1 MVYDCFSF
9 FNELDLLEI
18 RLNVLK
24 DVVDKFVLVEAAQTH
39 TGQPKPLYFSE
50 NSSRFA
56 AFRDKV
62 IHIVVDDFSDAE
74 KFATERERAWAR
86 ENIQRNAIVKGLV
99 EAKPDDVVVI
109 SDLDEIPNPES
120 IITASRYAGIT
131 RIGMRLYYYFL
142 NYRNYSIPEWRLGT
156 QVLHFSDFVDSKNY
170 ANFEFGQ
177 FVLKEVNQIPSASM
191 IRFTSSGRIIR
202 DGGWHFSYLGGI
214 ESIKT
219 KLASFAHTEFDAKA
233 KSDEWIRDRINK
245 GEDIF
250 LRGDRLFAEQIDE
263 MYPRYI
269 VANRDKLE
277 HLIYSVDDEYLKRTR
292 FSRAYCRIVGFIKA
306 LIAFFVPKSLVPFV
320 MRVRDSV
327 HGVRASKEH
336 V

>member
-24 DVVDKFVLVEAAQTH
+24 DVVDRFVLVEATQTH
-39 TGQPKPLYFSE
+39 TGQPKQLYYSE

-56 AFRDKV
+56 AFKDKIV
-62 IHIVVDDFSDAE
+62 HVVVDDFSLAE

-86 ENIQRNAIVKGLV
+86 ENIQRNAIAKGLT
-99 EAKPDDVVVI
+99 EAKSDDVVII
-109 SDLDEIPNPES
+109 SDLDEIPDP
-120 IITASRYAGIT
+120 ASVIKASGTAGIT

-156 QVLHFSDFVDSKNY
+156 QVLHFSDFIDPKNY
-170 ANFEFGQ
+170 KDFKFGQ
-177 FVLKEVNQIPSASM
+177 FVLKGVNRIPSASM
-191 IRFTSSGRIIR
+191 IRFTSSDRTIR

-214 ESIKT
+214 ASIKS

-250 LRGDRLFAEQIDE
+250 LRGDRLFAEEIDE
-263 MYPRYI
+263 SYPRYI
-269 VANRDKLE
+269 VANRDKLA
-277 HLIYSVDDEYLKRTR
+277 HLIYKVDAEYLRNTR
-292 FSRAYCRIVGFIKA
+292 FSRACCRCLGFVKA
-306 LIAFFVPKSLVPFV
+306 SVATIVPKSFVPFV
-320 MRVRDSV
+320 FRVRDIV